1 METRTAIFSKL
12 VRDFMRDVPL
22 AVAEGTP
29 LGEAAQRM
37 EAAGAS
43 SATVT
48 DARGRPRQVPAGDQ
62 KKPRA
67 PDHE

>member
-29 LGEAAQRM
+29 LGEAVQRM
-37 EAAGAS
+37 DAAGAS
-43 SATVT
+43 SATVI
-48 DARGRPRQVPAGDQ
+48 DARGGSGPMPSHISRGA
-62 KKPRA
+62 
-67 PDHE
+67 

>member
-29 LGEAAQRM
+29 LGEAPQRM
-37 EAAGAS
+37 EAAGTS

-48 DARGRPRQVPAGDQ
+48 D
-62 KKPRA
+62 
-67 PDHE
+67 DHA

>member
-12 VRDFMRDVPL
+12 VGDFMRVVPL

-29 LGEAAQRM
+29 LEEAAQRM
-37 EAAGAS
+37 EAVAS

-48 DARGRPRQVPAGDQ
+48 DAPGRVKQRLSL
-62 KKPRA
+62 
-67 PDHE
+67 

>member
-1 METRTAIFSKL
+1 MSPTMETPTAIFSKR
-12 VRDFMRDVPL
+12 VRDFMRDVPP

-37 EAAGAS
+37 ESAGA
-43 SATVT
+43 
-48 DARGRPRQVPAGDQ
+48 Q
-62 KKPRA
+62 KQPRA

>member
-1 METRTAIFSKL
+1 METRTAIFIKL

-29 LGEAAQRM
+29 LGEAAQWM
-37 EAAGAS
+37 EAAG
-43 SATVT
+43 T
-48 DARGRPRQVPAGDQ
+48 Q
-62 KKPRA
+62 KQPRA